1 MHILILYSIF
11 FSHLGF
17 VFYFIFLQQ
26 ITVIL
31 LYCKKKNI
39 RPNILK
45 SVYLE
50 REETISFFV
59 FDTDTELLKAD
70 MDMILLKADVDA
82 DTILLKGDTDTIL
95 LNANIDTTQYYK
107 ADTDTILLSTDIDTT
122 QYF

>member
-1 MHILILYSIF
+1 MQIIILCININAYTNTLQYF

-31 LYCKKKNI
+31 LYCKKKYI

-50 REETISFFV
+50 RETISFFV
-59 FDTDTELLKAD
+59 FDTILILLKAD
-70 MDMILLKADVDA
+70 MDMILLKADVD
-82 DTILLKGDTDTIL
+82 TI
-95 LNANIDTTQYYK
+95 
-107 ADTDTILLSTDIDTT
+107 